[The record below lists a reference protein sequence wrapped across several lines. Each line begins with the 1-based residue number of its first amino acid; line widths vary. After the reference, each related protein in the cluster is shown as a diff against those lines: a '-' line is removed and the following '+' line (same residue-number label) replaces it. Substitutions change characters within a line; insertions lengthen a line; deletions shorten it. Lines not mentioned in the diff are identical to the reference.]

1 MNLFYSPHIDINKK
15 IITLEDQENKHL
27 VKVLRKTK
35 GDFVKV
41 TDGNGNVYDC
51 NIIELNKNSTK
62 LNINNSK
69 QIKSINPS
77 LKIGI
82 SLTKKTERF
91 EWFLEKVTELGVA
104 EITPIISQHSEKTNL
119 NINRSNKIIISAMKQ
134 SLRFHLPRLNNPIN
148 FTQFIEVNNNNKNNY
163 IAICKND
170 NLKLFQ
176 NIIMKSQDVN
186 ILIGPEGGFSE
197 FEIDLAKKANFTPV
211 SLGENRLRTETAGLA
226 SCMIFSFI
234 NN

>member
-1 MNLFYSPHIDINKK
+1 MNLFYSTHIDINKK
-15 IITLEDQENKHL
+15 RITLEDQENRHL
-27 VKVLRKTK
+27 VKVLRKNK
-35 GDFVKV
+35 GDLVKV
-41 TDGNGNVYDC
+41 TDGVGNIYDC
-51 NIIELNKNSTK
+51 NIIEINKNSTN

-69 QIKSINPS
+69 QIKLISPS

-82 SLTKKTERF
+82 CLTKKTERF
-91 EWFLEKVTELGVA
+91 EWFLEKATEIGVA
-104 EITPIISQHSEKTNL
+104 EITPIISQYSEKTNL
-119 NINRSNKIIISAMKQ
+119 NFNRSYKIMISAMKQ
-134 SLRFHLPRLNNPIN
+134 SLRFHLPKLNKPTN
-148 FTQFIEVNNNNKNNY
+148 FTQFIEIKYKHKNNF
-163 IAICKND
+163 IASCKNN

-176 NIIMKSQDVN
+176 KIIKKSQDVN

-226 SCMIFSFI
+226 SCMIFSFV

>member
-1 MNLFYSPHIDINKK
+1 MNLFYSPHIDNNNKT
-15 IITLEDQENKHL
+15 ITLEDQENRHL

-35 GDFVKV
+35 GDLVKV
-41 TDGNGNVYDC
+41 TDGNGNIYDC
-51 NIIELNKNSTK
+51 NIIEINKNSTK

-69 QIKSINPS
+69 LIKSNSPS

-91 EWFLEKVTELGVA
+91 EWFLEKVTELGVD
-104 EITPIISQHSEKTNL
+104 EITPIISQYSEKTKL
-119 NINRSNKIIISAMKQ
+119 NINRSNKIMISAMKQ
-134 SLRFHLPRLNNPIN
+134 SLRFHLPKLNKPTN
-148 FTQFIEVNNNNKNNY
+148 FTQLIEVKYKHKNNF
-163 IAICKND
+163 IATCKNS

-176 NIIMKSQDVN
+176 KNIKKSQDVN

-197 FEIDLAKKANFTPV
+197 FEIDLAKKNNFTPV
-211 SLGENRLRTETAGLA
+211 SLGEKRLRTETAGLV
-226 SCMIFSFI
+226 SCMIFSII

>member
-1 MNLFYSPHIDINKK
+1 MNLFYSPHIDINNKR
-15 IITLEDQENKHL
+15 ITLEDQENRHL

-35 GDFVKV
+35 GDLVIV
-41 TDGNGNVYDC
+41 TDGNGSIYDC
-51 NIIELNKNSTK
+51 NIIKINKNSTE

-69 QIKSINPS
+69 LTKSISPS

-91 EWFLEKVTELGVA
+91 EWFLEKVTEIGVD
-104 EITPIISQHSEKTNL
+104 EITPIISQHSEKTKL
-119 NINRSNKIIISAMKQ
+119 NIKRSNKIMVSAMKQ
-134 SLRFHLPRLNNPIN
+134 SLRFYLPRLNNPVN
-148 FTQFIEVNNNNKNNY
+148 FTQFIRENNTYKNNY
-163 IAICKND
+163 IATCKNH

-176 NIIMKSQDVN
+176 NIIKKSQDVS

-197 FEIDLAKKANFTPV
+197 FEIDLAKKANFTLV
-211 SLGENRLRTETAGLA
+211 SLGKNRLRTETAGLIT
-226 SCMIFSFI
+226 CMIFSFI